1 MVAAAALIG
10 AVGSTP
16 VTAWRIAK
24 DVAYTSKLAS
34 AESNGAGPIQAFLQP
49 YLLDDVARLLPPEAT
64 YAAVAGPGV
73 PYPIARRAFP
83 RSP

>member
-49 YLLDDVARLLPPEAT
+49 ICSTMWRACSHLKRRMRQLQGPACRTPLPDVPFR
-64 YAAVAGPGV
+64 
-73 PYPIARRAFP
+73 